1 VGAHFFV
8 SGEDSPIV
16 IEALKRVRLFAPRWA
31 ARYMLPD
38 QSAIEANAIKK
49 VFPGLSAGESECDVI
64 LCTVHV
70 MRTWM
75 SKIYVPKVRSKMI
88 LAMHK
93 RTQSGCQDLVN
104 DAIASCPVPVVA
116 DYIKKNYAK
125 NTGKWALWSR
135 QHSPLLLQVTTTNP
149 IESYHSE
156 LKATTSVTYGLI
168 GVYFTHIYFKA

>member
-1 VGAHFFV
+1 
-8 SGEDSPIV
+8 
-16 IEALKRVRLFAPRWA
+16 
-31 ARYMLPD
+31 
-38 QSAIEANAIKK
+38 
-49 VFPGLSAGESECDVI
+49 
-64 LCTVHV
+64 
-70 MRTWM
+70 
-75 SKIYVPKVRSKMI
+75 MI